1 MLLNIDKD
9 LKVIIPNIDYKKLG
23 LPKNND
29 FFGSFSYFVVNNYV
43 CIIKNIRDGQ
53 RSFYRYII
61 QDANG
66 TIILD
71 SIKHKCYA
79 LGNLIQII
87 KDGESEFL
95 NTLTGEIGQLSINAP
110 IDEGGKVNF
119 SRISDLN
126 NVFQISSTNQL
137 LLPSSDDQS
146 SKVKKLIPNV
156 KTDD

>member
-1 MLLNIDKD
+1 MILESDRKS
-9 LKVIIPNIDYKKLG
+9 P
-23 LPKNND
+23 
-29 FFGSFSYFVVNNYV
+29 
-43 CIIKNIRDGQ
+43 

-61 QDANG
+61 QDVNG
-66 TIILD
+66 KIILD
-71 SIKHKCYA
+71 SMKHKCYA

-95 NTLTGEIGQLSINAP
+95 NTLTGEIGQLSITAP
-110 IDEGGKVNF
+110 TDESGKVNF

-137 LLPSSDDQS
+137 LLPSSDDES
-146 SKVKKLIPNV
+146 PKVKKLIPNI